1 MNLLIDC
8 GNSSLKLA
16 LSKDLVID
24 ESYSIEFRQIRTFKD
39 NVKRLLT
46 RIKRQNKLDGIYII
60 YVNKEMKDLIT
71 PILLD
76 ILVKTPI
83 KLLNRRS
90 FKTFNL
96 KYKNLSSFGIDRF
109 YNCLGGKALYK
120 SSNLILVDMGTA
132 TTIDVI
138 SKEFNY
144 LGGIILPGSLTALS
158 SLINKTSLIGNHSIL
173 VDDKLLGLSTKECLS
188 SGFVNGQVRMIKGI
202 IDEII
207 RTHQISFKVIL
218 TGGVS
223 NLFLSFF
230 PEYEFDSNLLFKG
243 MAFKLLED
251 L

>member
-109 YNCLGGKALYK
+109 YTCLGGKALYK
-120 SSNLILVDMGTA
+120 SSNLLNLIIVF
-132 TTIDVI
+132 II
-138 SKEFNY
+138 SF
-144 LGGIILPGSLTALS
+144 GAIILILDTFQIYIAKIIPNIEFLLYSLYETF
-158 SLINKTSLIGNHSIL
+158 N
-173 VDDKLLGLSTKECLS
+173 D
-188 SGFVNGQVRMIKGI
+188 
-202 IDEII
+202 I
-207 RTHQISFKVIL
+207 R
-218 TGGVS
+218 
-223 NLFLSFF
+223 LFL
-230 PEYEFDSNLLFKG
+230 K
-243 MAFKLLED
+243 D
-251 L
+251 LI